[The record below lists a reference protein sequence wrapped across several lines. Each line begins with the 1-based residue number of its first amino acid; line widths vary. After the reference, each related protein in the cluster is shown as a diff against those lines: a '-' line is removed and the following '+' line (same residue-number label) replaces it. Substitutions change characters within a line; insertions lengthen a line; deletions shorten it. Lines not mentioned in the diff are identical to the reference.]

1 MTAYVIAYS
10 LILFFVAATVVAIAC
25 IYVRTQKAKLDER
38 AASIDALSESEQTF
52 INVFG
57 NAANAAFVIIDV
69 KTTAATYAS
78 PSVVKFFGLDAE
90 KLSLDLTAIAHSVGK
105 NAWRSFAHRYIE
117 WTGEDVLST
126 EFEYGTDNH
135 AIAQAVRIER
145 SGKQYDAFLIY
156 DVTEQ
161 TKEMKNLR
169 TELDKALGEA
179 AGKLSF
185 LSSMSH
191 EIRTPMNGVMG
202 MMELAR
208 MNIKNPEKAGE
219 YLARAGDLSVFLLSM
234 INDILDISKLE
245 SGKMLLFNTTFD
257 IFAFAEKIRNMFSG
271 MVTGKGI
278 DFNVETVDFTARYF
292 VADEMRLTQV
302 VTNFISNAN
311 KFTLAGGKIDVTF
324 KQLDNIGGKAQILL
338 RVRDT
343 GKGIAPENIRKIM
356 RPFEQEEASTAHHYG
371 GTGLGLAICDQIVHL
386 MGGNIVVDSVLG
398 KGTDFSVFLSLPIA
412 DVEQDLSEPVKHVE
426 KISGDDFSF
435 EGCKILLAEDNEVN
449 AEIAIEILSSEGAE
463 ITHAVDGQEALD
475 IYNERPEYAF
485 DLILLDVQMPRLNG
499 RDTAKAIR
507 DGGRADAQSV
517 PIIALSADAFV
528 EDIALSKAAG
538 MDEHVSK
545 PVDFDALRTTAGA
558 VIAAKK
564 ATAAVKQTD
573 TAPAEQANVQ
583 DVADSG
589 VAKKA
594 NKATKKQSGKAA
606 KKSGGKVS
614 K

>member
-1 MTAYVIAYS
+1 MTAYIVAYS
-10 LILFFVAATVVAIAC
+10 LVLFFIAAAVVTIAC
-25 IYVRTQKAKLDER
+25 FYVRTSKIKLNER
-38 AASIDALSESEQTF
+38 AASIDAIKDGESAF
-52 INVFG
+52 VDVFG
-57 NAANAAFVIIDV
+57 NAANAAFLIVEARS
-69 KTTAATYAS
+69 AAPIYISKSA
-78 PSVVKFFGLDAE
+78 VEFFGIDAE
-90 KLSLDLTAIAHSVGK
+90 KLSLDLTAIAKCVGK
-105 NAWRSFAHRYIE
+105 KAWRAFTHKYTE
-117 WTGEDVLST
+117 WNGEGIFST
-126 EFEYGTDNH
+126 EFVCGE
-135 AIAQAVRIER
+135 AKPALAQAARVER
-145 SGKQYDAFLIY
+145 DGKTYDAFLIY

-161 TKEMKNLR
+161 AEEMENLR
-169 TELDKALGEA
+169 TSLDAARGEA
-179 AGKLSF
+179 EGKLSF

-257 IFAFAEKIRNMFSG
+257 VFAFAEKIKNMFNG

-278 DFNVETVDFTARYF
+278 AFNVETVDFTARYLI
-292 VADEMRLTQV
+292 ADEMRLTQV

-311 KFTLAGGKIDVTF
+311 KFTPAGGKIDVTF
-324 KQLDNIGGKAQILL
+324 KQLDNIGGKAQILI

-371 GTGLGLAICDQIVHL
+371 GTGLGLAICDSIVQL

-412 DVEQDLSEPVKHVE
+412 DVEQDLSEPIKHEE
-426 KISGDDFSF
+426 KASGDDFTF

-449 AEIAIEILSSEGAE
+449 AEIAVEILSSEGADV
-463 ITHAVDGQEALD
+463 TLANDGQEALD
-475 IYNERPEYAF
+475 IYTERPEHYF
-485 DLILLDVQMPRLNG
+485 DLILLDIQMPRLNG
-499 RDTAKAIR
+499 RDAAKAMRASGR
-507 DGGRADAQSV
+507 DDAESV

-528 EDIALSKAAG
+528 EDIALSKEAG

-545 PVDFDALRTTAGA
+545 PVDFDALRKTAGT
-558 VIAAKK
+558 VIAEKR
-564 ATAAVKQTD
+564 VKSR
-573 TAPAEQANVQ
+573 V
-583 DVADSG
+583 
-589 VAKKA
+589 
-594 NKATKKQSGKAA
+594 
-606 KKSGGKVS
+606 
-614 K
+614 